1 MAKCK
6 VVHIGV
12 FFDGTGNNKHNDT
25 PKGSESNIA
34 KLSELYIHGKVT
46 NWSNEQCDHY
56 GDKIYKEGVGT
67 YNDGGKFVDRK
78 YEKGAGG
85 GGAKRINETI
95 DKLVSLLNNDYP
107 VASEKNGEGYRE
119 RIIDVF
125 GFSRGAAMAR
135 DFINTFYDRN
145 ERLFK
150 LTKVRINFVGLYDT
164 VGSFGIAGDNINYKP
179 IDANADDEASTHYV
193 EHAKKC
199 IYTADG
205 LSNNSVESVKTVRI
219 ENKEALVK
227 SMIKNGWEVK
237 ESKQWLS
244 DKTFYTV
251 TFIKAAQGFEP
262 YNFVLAHNSAK
273 KIVHMIAS
281 DEVRKNFPLSSI
293 NSIVSKDPLTGHQ
306 EWTYGGVHSDIGG
319 GYKPKMIEKH
329 RFAIGRFVSY
339 YDSELAIE
347 QAKKSLSSGWQFYR
361 IPEPRVNLLG
371 KVMNRVHHTHA
382 FNNREVTNEITYI
395 TLHRMYEEAIQH
407 KVPFKPIST
416 PMPASMKEYNIH
428 TKANPSKAMSF
439 KGMQKLRVKYFHHSA
454 VDQDERDTHYDGNTS
469 IPAVLLDDSPDG
481 IGGNDTRY
489 ARTKSGKIIV
499 EREIYPNKGRAI
511 PPTKF

>member
-12 FFDGTGNNKHNDT
+12 FFDGTGNNKHIDT
-25 PKGSESNIA
+25 QKGAESNIA

-46 NWSNEQCDHY
+46 NWSNEQCDHLAHM
-56 GDKIYKEGVGT
+56 IYANGVGT
-67 YNDGGKFVDRK
+67 YDDKGQFVDRK
-78 YEKGAGG
+78 FEKGAGG
-85 GGAKRINETI
+85 GGAKRINAVINT
-95 DKLVSLLNNDYP
+95 LVALLNKDSGLYRVN
-107 VASEKNGEGYRE
+107 EGFHE

-135 DFINTFYDRN
+135 DFINTFYKKNDK
-145 ERLFK
+145 LG

-179 IDANADDEASTHYV
+179 IDSNLNDEANTHYIK
-193 EHAKKC
+193 HAKQG

-205 LSNNSVESVKTVRI
+205 LSNNSVENVKTVRGF
-219 ENKEALVK
+219 ENHEATKKNMLN
-227 SMIKNGWEVK
+227 NGWELK
-237 ESKQWLS
+237 ESKQWES
-244 DKTFYTV
+244 DSTFYTM
-251 TFIKAAQGFEP
+251 TFIKAVKGFEP

-281 DEVRKNFPLSSI
+281 DEVRKNFPLSSLSNI
-293 NSIVSKDPLTGHQ
+293 ASKDPSTGHQ

-319 GYKPKMIEKH
+319 GYAPRMVERHQIDLGEFPNLAQAQAIEKKTKPTLTSDWSFTKIPSTTQLLTPLKDRTH
-329 RFAIGRFVSY
+329 YVT
-339 YDSELAIE
+339 
-347 QAKKSLSSGWQFYR
+347 AKFNR
-361 IPEPRVNLLG
+361 IVANDIS
-371 KVMNRVHHTHA
+371 A
-382 FNNREVTNEITYI
+382 I

-407 KVPFKPIST
+407 KVPFKPISF
-416 PMPASMKEYNIH
+416 PMPASMKEYDSH
-428 TKANPSKAMSF
+428 TKANSYSAMSF
-439 KGMQKLRVKYFHHSA
+439 NGIQELRVKYFHHSA

>member
-12 FFDGTGNNKHNDT
+12 FFDGTGNNKHNDI

-34 KLSELYIHGKVT
+34 KLSELYIHGKVS
-46 NWSNEQCDHY
+46 NWSNEQCDHLSHM
-56 GDKIYKEGVGT
+56 IYANGVGT
-67 YNDGGKFVDRK
+67 YDDKGQFVDRK
-78 YEKGAGG
+78 FEKGAGG
-85 GGAKRINETI
+85 GGAKRINEVINT
-95 DKLVSLLNNDYP
+95 LVVLLNKDSGLYSVN
-107 VASEKNGEGYRE
+107 KGFRE

-150 LTKVRINFVGLYDT
+150 LSKVRINFVGLYDT

-179 IDANADDEASTHYV
+179 IDANTDDEANTHHI
-193 EHAKKC
+193 EHAKKG
-199 IYTADG
+199 IYTMDG
-205 LSNNSVESVKTVRI
+205 LSNNSVESVKTVHGN
-219 ENKEALVK
+219 ENKEVLIK
-227 SMIKNGWEVK
+227 SMMKNGWEVK
-237 ESKQWLS
+237 ESRKWLS
-244 DKTFYTV
+244 DPTFYTV
-251 TFIKAAQGFEP
+251 IFIKAAQGFEA

-293 NSIVSKDPLTGHQ
+293 DSIVSKDPLTGHQ
-306 EWTYGGVHSDIGG
+306 EWIYGGVHSDIGG
-319 GYKPKMIEKH
+319 GYALTMIEKH
-329 RFAIGRFVSY
+329 RFVVGRFVSY

-347 QAKKSLSSGWQFYR
+347 QSKKSLSSGWQFYR
-361 IPEPRVNLLG
+361 IPNPKTNLLG
-371 KVMNRVHHTHA
+371 KVMNRVHHAHA
-382 FNNREVTNEITYI
+382 FNNREVTNDITYI
-395 TLHRMYEEAIQH
+395 TLHRMYEEAINH
-407 KVPFKPIST
+407 KVPFKTIST
-416 PMPASMKEYNIH
+416 PMPASMKEYNTH
-428 TKANPSKAMSF
+428 TKANPSSAMSF
-439 KGMQKLRVKYFHHSA
+439 KGMQELRVKYFHHSA
-454 VDQDERDTHYDGNTS
+454 VDQDESDTHYDGNTS